1 MSPSTMPAMPVLEK
15 GHPTLDGWPLGTV
28 CEEKP
33 VLSVKDVGFRFHRDC
48 DCEVPTILQRLQL
61 LQLRLDTPK
70 KLISP

>member
-1 MSPSTMPAMPVLEK
+1 MPGLEK
-15 GHPTLDGWPLGTV
+15 GHPALDGWPLGTV

-33 VLSVKDVGFRFHRDC
+33 VLLSVKDVGLRFHRDC

-61 LQLRLDTPK
+61 LQLRLDTFRYPK